1 VKLHDAGG
9 SGTEARRVCEAG
21 GIALPMDHASM
32 QACKHRG
39 LWSSG
44 RCKGRW
50 DTLWPTPTSTCVSRL
65 GFHGNSAVHG
75 HTRPQPKSN
84 HHICRCPRAS
94 QVQAFPPSRKACPQR
109 RLAACLGHGAAECS
123 TRREPTGRVSG
134 GRHSHGLAGERSATV
149 VVAAAACGVWHGAGV
164 QPYLMRF

>member
-1 VKLHDAGG
+1 VRGCQHCTTNG
-9 SGTEARRVCEAG
+9 S
-21 GIALPMDHASM
+21 
-32 QACKHRG
+32 CKHCG

-44 RCKGRW
+44 RCKAAGPLPGTSRPRPHVSVDW
-50 DTLWPTPTSTCVSRL
+50 VSMEIALCTATPSPLSR
-65 GFHGNSAVHG
+65 
-75 HTRPQPKSN
+75 SN

-94 QVQAFPPSRKACPQR
+94 QVQVFAPSRSDCAQR
-109 RLAACLGHGAAECS
+109 MLAACLGHGAAECS

-134 GRHSHGLAGERSATV
+134 RRHSHGLAGERSAIV